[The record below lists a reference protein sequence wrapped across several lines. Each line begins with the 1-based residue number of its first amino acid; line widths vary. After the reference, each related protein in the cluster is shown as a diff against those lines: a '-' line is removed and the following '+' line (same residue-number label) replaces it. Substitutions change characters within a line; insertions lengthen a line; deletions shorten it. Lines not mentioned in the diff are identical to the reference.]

1 VSRNGARGIRS
12 CSFTR
17 ALVAVVAA
25 VWVWCLA
32 APPCA
37 SAHSD
42 VRGPLLAPIY
52 GGGLQ
57 VGTVISSERTLYEG
71 ESAADTYVAAGV
83 AYGLGPN
90 TIAGFYMP
98 YRRRSELEQG
108 NVVARESELVPWSF
122 QLQQRLWR
130 RDGVRSR
137 LEAVTFGSVG
147 LYPPGDAH
155 WPTLRPAKYVLA
167 GGFAHTGIRD
177 IASVSWSYRGTGY
190 AAEEEPTWLGNVAA
204 LVRPSTRVLA
214 RGRDLFFGAE
224 LTYQGA
230 VSGDFE
236 RVTLAP
242 VLEIQPV
249 RVLWLEAS
257 WGRPVWE
264 RGVPADVQGGSS
276 LWLRAYVQH

>member
-1 VSRNGARGIRS
+1 MTRTHERGTRSRSAA
-12 CSFTR
+12 R

-25 VWVWCLA
+25 ACT
-32 APPCA
+32 APLCA
-37 SAHSD
+37 SAHGD
-42 VRGPLLAPIY
+42 VRGPLLAPTY

-57 VGTVISSERTLYEG
+57 IGTVISSERTLYEG

-98 YRRRSELEQG
+98 YRKRAEIEQG
-108 NVVARESELVPWSF
+108 SVVARESELVPWSL

-130 RDGVRSR
+130 RDGLGSR

-147 LYPPGDAH
+147 LYPPGDEH
-155 WPTLRPAKYVLA
+155 WPTLRPAKYALA
-167 GGFAHTGIRD
+167 GGLTHTGLRD

-190 AAEEEPTWLGNVAA
+190 GAEEEPTWLGNVAA
-204 LVRPSTRVLA
+204 LARPSARLLA
-214 RGRDLFFGAE
+214 RGHDLFFGAE
-224 LTYQGA
+224 LTYEGA
-230 VSGDFE
+230 VNGAYDRIS
-236 RVTLAP
+236 LAP

-249 RVLWLEAS
+249 RRLWLEAS

-264 RGVPADVQGGSS
+264 RGVPADIQGRSS
-276 LWLRAYVQH
+276 LWIRAYMQR